1 MRTIAWQVASSSFS
15 SPVRSLPNS
24 SATCSPRA
32 AAANACR
39 APSRGDSS
47 GRFTPRRR
55 HQLQPGEPHRADRP
69 RRTADIA
76 GVRGAH
82 QHEAEQ
88 DSKIVGGHAR
98 ADWARMVDK
107 DSPSPAIVPNRR
119 RDAPTGSRPG
129 SARIARRNPLFCQA
143 EAMTRPAITIAVRA
157 ARAAGNVILRYMNR
171 IDGLTVVEKQRMD
184 FASEVDKLAEAEIVK
199 ELRRAYPDHGILA
212 EESGAIGK
220 KGPLTWVIDPLDG
233 THNYLRGIP
242 HFSVSIAMLG
252 KGENL
257 GGAMIA
263 TGFPYR
269 QRAHLD
275 TQLAMTRAL
284 LGQAEDIRRSG
295 SAALDLA
302 YTAAGRYDGY
312 FEIGL
317 KPWDM
322 AAGVLLVH
330 EAGGRYG
337 DFAGRDGIPASGNII
352 AGNLNV
358 AKAMTDAIGA
368 QATPELLKA

>member
-1 MRTIAWQVASSSFS
+1 
-15 SPVRSLPNS
+15 
-24 SATCSPRA
+24 
-32 AAANACR
+32 
-39 APSRGDSS
+39 
-47 GRFTPRRR
+47 
-55 HQLQPGEPHRADRP
+55 
-69 RRTADIA
+69 
-76 GVRGAH
+76 
-82 QHEAEQ
+82 
-88 DSKIVGGHAR
+88 
-98 ADWARMVDK
+98 
-107 DSPSPAIVPNRR
+107 
-119 RDAPTGSRPG
+119 
-129 SARIARRNPLFCQA
+129 
-143 EAMTRPAITIAVRA
+143 MTRPAITIAVRA

-171 IDGLTVVEKQRMD
+171 IDGLAVVEKQRMD

-199 ELRRAYPDHGILA
+199 ELRRAYPDHAILA

-220 KGPLTWVIDPLDG
+220 KSPLTWVIDPLDG

-242 HFSVSIAMLG
+242 HFSVSIAMLD
-252 KGENL
+252 KGVPVYGVVFDPLRGELFTASKGDGAYLNDRRLRVSKRENL

-275 TQLAMTRAL
+275 AQLAMTRAL

-322 AAGVLLVH
+322 AAGALLVH

-337 DFAGRDGIPASGNII
+337 DFAGRDGLPESGNII
-352 AGNLNV
+352 AANLNV

-368 QATPELLKA
+368 QATPDLLKA

>member
-1 MRTIAWQVASSSFS
+1 MARPHVTIAA
-15 SPVRSLPNS
+15 
-24 SATCSPRA
+24 
-32 AAANACR
+32 
-39 APSRGDSS
+39 
-47 GRFTPRRR
+47 
-55 HQLQPGEPHRADRP
+55 
-69 RRTADIA
+69 
-76 GVRGAH
+76 
-82 QHEAEQ
+82 
-88 DSKIVGGHAR
+88 
-98 ADWARMVDK
+98 
-107 DSPSPAIVPNRR
+107 
-119 RDAPTGSRPG
+119 
-129 SARIARRNPLFCQA
+129 
-143 EAMTRPAITIAVRA
+143 RA
-157 ARAAGNVILRYMNR
+157 ARSAGNVILRYMNR
-171 IDGLTVVEKQRMD
+171 IDGLHVVEKQQWD
-184 FASEVDKLAEAEIVK
+184 FVSEVDKLAEAEIIK
-199 ELRRAYPDHGILA
+199 ELRRAYPDHAILA
-212 EESGAIGK
+212 EESGQTG

-242 HFSVSIAMLG
+242 HFSVSIALLDKGVPIHAVVFDPLRDELYTASKGDGAYLNDRRMRVG
-252 KGENL
+252 KRENL

-263 TGFPYR
+263 TGFPFR

-275 TQLAMTRAL
+275 AQLDMTRAI

-302 YTAAGRYDGY
+302 YVAASRYDGY

-330 EAGGRYG
+330 EAGGRYC

-358 AKAMTDAIGA
+358 AKAMVDAIGQ

>member
-1 MRTIAWQVASSSFS
+1 
-15 SPVRSLPNS
+15 
-24 SATCSPRA
+24 
-32 AAANACR
+32 
-39 APSRGDSS
+39 
-47 GRFTPRRR
+47 
-55 HQLQPGEPHRADRP
+55 
-69 RRTADIA
+69 
-76 GVRGAH
+76 
-82 QHEAEQ
+82 
-88 DSKIVGGHAR
+88 
-98 ADWARMVDK
+98 
-107 DSPSPAIVPNRR
+107 
-119 RDAPTGSRPG
+119 
-129 SARIARRNPLFCQA
+129 
-143 EAMTRPAITIAVRA
+143 MTRPAITIAVRA

-171 IDGLTVVEKQRMD
+171 IDGLAVVEKQRMD

-199 ELRRAYPDHGILA
+199 ELRRAYPDHAIVG
-212 EESGAIGK
+212 EEGSAIGR
-220 KGPLTWVIDPLDG
+220 GPLTWVIDPLDG

-242 HFSVSIAMLG
+242 HFSVSIAMLD
-252 KGENL
+252 KGVPVYGVVFDPLRNELFTASKGDGAYLNDRRIRVSKRENL

-275 TQLAMTRAL
+275 AQLAMTRAL

-317 KPWDM
+317 KPWDL

-337 DFAGRDGIPASGNII
+337 DFAGRDGIPESGNLI

-368 QATPELLKA
+368 HATPELLKP